1 MVWFVFGCLVLSFS
15 FVSSCFLV
23 LCFLALVL
31 LFGPMLAIAVAWA
44 TLVAAGY
51 LGGTGIPPVKEAASQ
66 WLAIVLAGA
75 AACLASEW
83 QNKPE
88 NNATGRQRPNF
99 GLALSLGVGV
109 GVATAAFFALRF
121 SYWARGLLGALAL
134 PL

>member
-1 MVWFVFGCLVLSFS
+1 MSTSNASSRFPVLSY
-15 FVSSCFLV
+15 
-23 LCFLALVL
+23 LALVL

-83 QNKPE
+83 LIIPVII
-88 NNATGRQRPNF
+88 ATGHRRPNF

-121 SYWARGLLGALAL
+121 SYWARDLLDALAL
-134 PL
+134 PH